1 MFRNASRIVA
11 TLLVLGTLTTGAAP
25 ASAAEGRLFGG
36 SELSFWGWLSSW
48 FQEVGVIAPWEGS
61 SMDPNGRPQST
72 DPDEGSSM
80 DPDGVQSGDEGSG
93 MDPDGL
99 IVDEGSGT
107 DPNG

>member
-36 SELSFWGWLSSW
+36 PELSFWGWLSSW
-48 FQEVGVIAPWEGS
+48 LQDAGLITPWEGS
-61 SMDPNGRPQST
+61 GMDPDGRPQST
-72 DPDEGSSM
+72 DPDEGSGM
-80 DPDGVQSGDEGSG
+80 DPDGAQDGDEGSG

-99 IVDEGSGT
+99 IVDEGSGM

>member
-1 MFRNASRIVA
+1 MLRNRSRIVA

-36 SELSFWGWLSSW
+36 PELSFWGWLSSW
-48 FQEVGVIAPWEGS
+48 FEGGLMSPWEGS

-80 DPDGVQSGDEGSG
+80 DPDG
-93 MDPDGL
+93 L
-99 IVDEGSGT
+99 IVDEGSSM

>member
-1 MFRNASRIVA
+1 MFRNTSRIVA
-11 TLLVLGTLTTGAAP
+11 TLLVLGTLTIGAAP

-48 FQEVGVIAPWEGS
+48 FEDAGQMTSWEGS
-61 SMDPNGRPQST
+61 GMDPDGRPQSG
-72 DPDEGSSM
+72 DP
-80 DPDGVQSGDEGSG
+80 DEGSG

-99 IVDEGSGT
+99 IVDEGSGM